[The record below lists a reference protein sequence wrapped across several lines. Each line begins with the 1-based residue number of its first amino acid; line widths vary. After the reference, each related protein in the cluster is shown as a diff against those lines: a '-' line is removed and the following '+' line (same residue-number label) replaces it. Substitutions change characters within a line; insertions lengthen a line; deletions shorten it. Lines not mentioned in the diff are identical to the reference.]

1 MSTSH
6 FEQGRKPL
14 STFFWVNEITGEV
27 TYPPLTAAE
36 LAAPLEQ
43 PQENLGVGVLRGLH
57 QGLASPP
64 GLRADSPSPLTASL
78 KHSGSRNSLPPT
90 LTHYQLAEATARS
103 PSLVFATP
111 VTISPPGGALST
123 LVPCGPAPP
132 PLASTFPSIPSVLWA
147 YTCKLRNALTGNN

>member
-6 FEQGRKPL
+6 FDQGRKPL

-36 LAAPLEQ
+36 PAAPLEH
-43 PQENLGVGVLRGLH
+43 PQENLSVGVLSGLH

-64 GLRADSPSPLTASL
+64 EPRADSPSPLTASL
-78 KHSGSRNSLPPT
+78 RYSGSRNSLPPT
-90 LTHYQLAEATARS
+90 LTHHRPAEAAARS
-103 PSLVFATP
+103 PSLVSATP
-111 VTISPPGGALST
+111 ITISPPGGALST

-132 PLASTFPSIPSVLWA
+132 PLASAFPSSTSILWA
-147 YTCKLRNALTGNN
+147 YTCKLRNALIGKN